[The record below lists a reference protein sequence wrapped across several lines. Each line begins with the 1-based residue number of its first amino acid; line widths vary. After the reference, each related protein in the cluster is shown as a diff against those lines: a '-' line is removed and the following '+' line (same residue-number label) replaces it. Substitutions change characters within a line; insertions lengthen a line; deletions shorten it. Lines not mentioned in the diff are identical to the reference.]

1 MTAGF
6 TTNLNT
12 FAIMADEKLCLK
24 WNGFQGLLQT
34 SIQQLK
40 NDDDFTDV
48 TLACEDQSI
57 KAHKVILSACSP
69 VFKKLLKAHPH
80 PQPLIYVKGMKSSI
94 LIAIIDFLY
103 FGQIDILHEE
113 LDSFLGLA
121 EELQLKGFDGVFD
134 ETSQDRMPPY
144 NEAEKMTN
152 MNEKKVIPE
161 WTMPNAEAESK
172 TKVCEGLMMKTSSG
186 IESNTR
192 ARIESMFE
200 KSTEG

>member
-1 MTAGF
+1 M
-6 TTNLNT
+6 
-12 FAIMADEKLCLK
+12 K

-80 PQPLIYVKGMKSSI
+80 PQPLIYVKGMKSSS

-152 MNEKKVIPE
+152 MNEKQVIPE
-161 WTMPNAEAESK
+161 LTMPNAKAESE
-172 TKVCEGLMMKTSSG
+172 TK
-186 IESNTR
+186 
-192 ARIESMFE
+192 
-200 KSTEG
+200 